1 MQAEPSQG
9 YLKGNF
15 EGRSSRRQGCLQ
27 RSFVEGL
34 LQALEREN
42 RRRSLPRCEGEAEVN
57 KTGYKEQGYK
67 LSLPKKL
74 NTGTAD
80 VAEASLLK
88 EGRRI

>member
-15 EGRSSRRQGCLQ
+15 EGRNSRRQGCLQ
-27 RSFVEGL
+27 RSFAEGL

-42 RRRSLPRCEGEAEVN
+42 RRRSLPRCEGEAEVD
-57 KTGYKEQGYK
+57 KTGYIEQGYK

-74 NTGTAD
+74 NVWTAD
-80 VAEASLLK
+80 VSEASLTK
-88 EGRRI
+88 GGRRI